1 MELSVKILNGKRE
14 GTCFT
19 LTSPNLYFYED
30 EALEFKLIVET
41 KYNYI
46 SIFFYETE
54 LNYTE
59 SKFTETNSIEYIWKP
74 KKHALYGYECLFHN
88 YFGIAELSLNIDNH
102 ETTYQM
108 EVLATKLNAFR
119 TEKMISFLIHQ
130 DSNVL
135 WSFLRATRIKAGKP
149 VGDISVD
156 HSIEHLEITIK
167 QIEGL
172 LTHILNKP
180 MVKVIPKTNYVSLR
194 DNHNID
200 DTTLAWISDNLDKL
214 FEIDNSVDA
223 LLELDDKFYSIHSLQ
238 TNILVNDT
246 DIYENQVVHGFIHRL
261 RGEAKNIISK
271 LNASPNNNFTKN
283 YELGY
288 ESLFNQLNKMLKKI
302 NKYKIKKCESLIKRL
317 DFLLYKLNKNIPIKT
332 IHKGIPTFTQ
342 KVKHNFLYLSYFK
355 KIIEWDRNGKTDWS
369 TTEELFA
376 IKNIPTLFEYY
387 LFFYIKDIL
396 TEKFGE
402 FLLVNYNYSNI
413 RFVFEKNMEQIIL
426 EYQPKF
432 WVKSHREKNVL
443 NLINTEKWTIRNN
456 KNIRER
462 NHLSKYPLRSPDILL
477 THIGSLEKISCFIID
492 AKYTTNNRVFSHYL
506 PELTLKYL
514 HGIHH
519 IDSGKNH
526 SIGLM
531 LVNPCEE
538 ESIRHF
544 HHDDYNIFSNN
555 PIIPVLICSSIV
567 IEESTVSNHFASSII
582 RIVDLMRKEDN
593 Y

>member
-14 GTCFT
+14 GCCFT
-19 LTSPNLYFYED
+19 LTSTNLYFYEN
-30 EALEFKLIVET
+30 EALEFKLILDT
-41 KYNYI
+41 KHHYI

-59 SKFTETNSIEYIWKP
+59 SKLIETNSIEYIWKP
-74 KKHALYGYECLFHN
+74 KRHAIYGYECLFHN
-88 YFGIAELSLNIDNH
+88 YFGIAELSLNIDSH

-108 EVLATKLNAFR
+108 EVLATKINAFR
-119 TEKMISFLIHQ
+119 TKKMLSFLINQ

-135 WSFLRATRIKAGKP
+135 WSFLRATRIRAGKP

-167 QIEGL
+167 QIESL
-172 LTHILNKP
+172 LTHIFNKP

-223 LLELDDKFYSIHSLQ
+223 LLELDNKFYSIHSLQ

-246 DIYENQVVHGFIHRL
+246 DIYENQVLHGFIHRL
-261 RGEAKNIISK
+261 RAEAKSIISK

-288 ESLFNQLNKMLKKI
+288 ESLFNQLNNMLKKL

-332 IHKGIPTFTQ
+332 IHKGVPTFTQ

-387 LFFYIKDIL
+387 LFFYIKGIL

-402 FLLVNYNYSNI
+402 FLLINYNHSNI

-432 WVKSHREKNVL
+432 WVKSHSEKNVL
-443 NLINTEKWTIRNN
+443 NLINTEKWTIWNH
-456 KNIRER
+456 KDIRER
-462 NHLSKYPLRSPDILL
+462 NPLSKYPLRSPDILL
-477 THIGSLEKISCFIID
+477 THIGSLEKMSCFIID
-492 AKYTTNNRVFSHYL
+492 AKYTKNNKVFSHYL

-526 SIGLM
+526 SMGLM

-544 HHDDYNIFSNN
+544 HHDDYNIFSND
-555 PIIPVLICSSIV
+555 PIIPALICSSIV
-567 IEESTVSNHFASSII
+567 IEESTVSNQFASSII
-582 RIVDLMRKEDN
+582 RIVDLMRKKDN
-593 Y
+593 

>member
-1 MELSVKILNGKRE
+1 
-14 GTCFT
+14 
-19 LTSPNLYFYED
+19 
-30 EALEFKLIVET
+30 
-41 KYNYI
+41 
-46 SIFFYETE
+46 
-54 LNYTE
+54 
-59 SKFTETNSIEYIWKP
+59 
-74 KKHALYGYECLFHN
+74 
-88 YFGIAELSLNIDNH
+88 
-102 ETTYQM
+102 
-108 EVLATKLNAFR
+108 
-119 TEKMISFLIHQ
+119 
-130 DSNVL
+130 
-135 WSFLRATRIKAGKP
+135 
-149 VGDISVD
+149 
-156 HSIEHLEITIK
+156 
-167 QIEGL
+167 
-172 LTHILNKP
+172 

-200 DTTLAWISDNLDKL
+200 DTTLAWISDNLDNL

-238 TNILVNDT
+238 SNILVNDT
-246 DIYENQVVHGFIHRL
+246 DIYENQVLHGFIHRL
-261 RGEAKNIISK
+261 RTEAKNIISK

-288 ESLFNQLNKMLKKI
+288 ESLFNQLNKMLKDI
-302 NKYKIKKCESLIKRL
+302 NRYKIKKCESLIKRL

-332 IHKGIPTFTQ
+332 IHKGVPTFTQ

-387 LFFYIKDIL
+387 LFFYIKGIL

-402 FLLVNYNYSNI
+402 FLLVNYNHSNI

-432 WVKSHREKNVL
+432 WVKSHSEKNVL
-443 NLINTEKWTIRNN
+443 NLINTEKWTIWNH
-456 KNIRER
+456 KDIRER
-462 NHLSKYPLRSPDILL
+462 NPLSKYPLRSPDILL
-477 THIGSLEKISCFIID
+477 THIGSLEKMSCFIID
-492 AKYTTNNRVFSHYL
+492 AKYTTNNKVFSHYL

-526 SIGLM
+526 SMGLM

-544 HHDDYNIFSNN
+544 HHDDYNIFSND
-555 PIIPVLICSSIV
+555 PIIPALICSSIV
-567 IEESTVSNHFASSII
+567 IEESTVSNQFASSII

-593 Y
+593 

>member
-14 GTCFT
+14 GCCFT
-19 LTSPNLYFYED
+19 LTSPNLYFYEN
-30 EALEFKLIVET
+30 EALEFKLILDT
-41 KYNYI
+41 KHHYI

-59 SKFTETNSIEYIWKP
+59 SKLIETNLIEYIWKP
-74 KKHALYGYECLFHN
+74 KRHAIYGYECLFHN
-88 YFGIAELSLNIDNH
+88 YFGIAELSLNIDSQ

-108 EVLATKLNAFR
+108 EVLATKINAFR
-119 TEKMISFLIHQ
+119 TKKMLSFLINQ

-135 WSFLRATRIKAGKP
+135 WSFLRATRIRAGKP

-172 LTHILNKP
+172 LTHIFNKP

-223 LLELDDKFYSIHSLQ
+223 LLELDNKFYSIHSLQ

-246 DIYENQVVHGFIHRL
+246 DIYENQVLHGFIHRL
-261 RGEAKNIISK
+261 RAEAKSIISK

-288 ESLFNQLNKMLKKI
+288 ESLFNQLNNMLKKL

-332 IHKGIPTFTQ
+332 IHKGVPTFTQ

-387 LFFYIKDIL
+387 LFFYIKGIL

-402 FLLVNYNYSNI
+402 FLLVNYNHSNI

-432 WVKSHREKNVL
+432 WVKSHSEKNVL
-443 NLINTEKWTIRNN
+443 NLINTEKWTIWNH
-456 KNIRER
+456 KDIRER
-462 NHLSKYPLRSPDILL
+462 NPLSKYPLRSPDILL
-477 THIGSLEKISCFIID
+477 THIGSLEKMSCFIID
-492 AKYTTNNRVFSHYL
+492 AKYTTNNKVFSHYL

-526 SIGLM
+526 SMGLM

-544 HHDDYNIFSNN
+544 HHDDYNIFSND
-555 PIIPVLICSSIV
+555 PIIPALICSSIV
-567 IEESTVSNHFASSII
+567 IEESTVSNQFASSII
-582 RIVDLMRKEDN
+582 RIVDLMRKKDN
-593 Y
+593 

>member
-14 GTCFT
+14 GCCFT
-19 LTSPNLYFYED
+19 LTSPNLYFYEN
-30 EALEFKLIVET
+30 EALEFKLILDT
-41 KYNYI
+41 KHHYI

-59 SKFTETNSIEYIWKP
+59 SKLIETNSIEYIWKP
-74 KKHALYGYECLFHN
+74 KRHAIYGYECLFHN
-88 YFGIAELSLNIDNH
+88 YFGIAELSLNIDSH

-108 EVLATKLNAFR
+108 EVLATKINAFR
-119 TEKMISFLIHQ
+119 TKKMLSFLINQ

-135 WSFLRATRIKAGKP
+135 WSFLRATRIRAGKP

-167 QIEGL
+167 QIESL
-172 LTHILNKP
+172 LTHIFNKP

-223 LLELDDKFYSIHSLQ
+223 LLELDNKFYSIHSLQ

-246 DIYENQVVHGFIHRL
+246 DIYENQVLHGFIHRL
-261 RGEAKNIISK
+261 RAEAKSISSK

-288 ESLFNQLNKMLKKI
+288 ESLFNQLNNMLKKL

-332 IHKGIPTFTQ
+332 IHKGVPTFTQ

-387 LFFYIKDIL
+387 LFFYIKGIL

-402 FLLVNYNYSNI
+402 FLLVNYNHSNI

-432 WVKSHREKNVL
+432 WVKSHSEKNVL
-443 NLINTEKWTIRNN
+443 NLINTEKWTIWNH
-456 KNIRER
+456 KDIRER
-462 NHLSKYPLRSPDILL
+462 NPLSKYPLRSPDILL
-477 THIGSLEKISCFIID
+477 THIGSLEKMSCFIID
-492 AKYTTNNRVFSHYL
+492 AKYTTNNKVFSHYL

-526 SIGLM
+526 SMGLM

-544 HHDDYNIFSNN
+544 HHDDYNIFSND
-555 PIIPVLICSSIV
+555 PIIPALICSSIV
-567 IEESTVSNHFASSII
+567 IEESTVSNQFASSII
-582 RIVDLMRKEDN
+582 RIVDLMRKKDN
-593 Y
+593 

>member
-14 GTCFT
+14 GCCFT
-19 LTSPNLYFYED
+19 LTSPNLYFYEN
-30 EALEFKLIVET
+30 EALEFKLILDT
-41 KYNYI
+41 KHHYI

-59 SKFTETNSIEYIWKP
+59 SKLIETNSIEYIWKP
-74 KKHALYGYECLFHN
+74 KRHAIYGYECLFHN
-88 YFGIAELSLNIDNH
+88 YFGIAELSLNIDSH

-108 EVLATKLNAFR
+108 EVLATKINAFR
-119 TEKMISFLIHQ
+119 TKKMLSFLINQ

-135 WSFLRATRIKAGKP
+135 WSFLRATRIRAGKP

-167 QIEGL
+167 QIESL
-172 LTHILNKP
+172 LTHIFNKP

-223 LLELDDKFYSIHSLQ
+223 LLELDNKFYSIHSLQ

-246 DIYENQVVHGFIHRL
+246 DIYENQVLHGFIHRL
-261 RGEAKNIISK
+261 RAEAKSIISK

-288 ESLFNQLNKMLKKI
+288 ESLFNQLNNMLKKL

-332 IHKGIPTFTQ
+332 IHKGVPTFTQ

-387 LFFYIKDIL
+387 LFFYIKGIL

-402 FLLVNYNYSNI
+402 FLLINYNHSNI

-432 WVKSHREKNVL
+432 WVKSHSEKNVL
-443 NLINTEKWTIRNN
+443 NLINTEKWTIWNH
-456 KNIRER
+456 KDIRER
-462 NHLSKYPLRSPDILL
+462 NPLSKYPLRSPDILL
-477 THIGSLEKISCFIID
+477 THIGSLEKMSCFIID
-492 AKYTTNNRVFSHYL
+492 AKYTKNNKVFSHYL

-526 SIGLM
+526 SMGLM

-544 HHDDYNIFSNN
+544 HHDDYNIFSND
-555 PIIPVLICSSIV
+555 PIIPALICSSIV
-567 IEESTVSNHFASSII
+567 IEESTVSNQFASSII
-582 RIVDLMRKEDN
+582 RIVDLMRKKDN
-593 Y
+593 

>member
-14 GTCFT
+14 GCCFT
-19 LTSPNLYFYED
+19 LTSPNLYFYEN
-30 EALEFKLIVET
+30 EALEFKLILDT
-41 KYNYI
+41 KHHYI

-59 SKFTETNSIEYIWKP
+59 SKLIETNSIEYIWKP
-74 KKHALYGYECLFHN
+74 KRHAIYGYECLFHN
-88 YFGIAELSLNIDNH
+88 YFGIAELSLNIDSH

-108 EVLATKLNAFR
+108 EVLATKINAFR
-119 TEKMISFLIHQ
+119 TKKMLSFLINQ

-135 WSFLRATRIKAGKP
+135 WAFLRATRIRAGKP

-167 QIEGL
+167 QIESL
-172 LTHILNKP
+172 LTHIFNKP

-223 LLELDDKFYSIHSLQ
+223 LLELDNKFYSIHSLQ

-246 DIYENQVVHGFIHRL
+246 DIYENQVLHGFIHRL
-261 RGEAKNIISK
+261 RAEAKSIISK

-288 ESLFNQLNKMLKKI
+288 ESLFNQLNNMLKKL

-332 IHKGIPTFTQ
+332 IHKGVPTFTQ

-387 LFFYIKDIL
+387 LFFYIKGIL

-402 FLLVNYNYSNI
+402 FLLVNYNHSNI

-432 WVKSHREKNVL
+432 WVKSHSEKNVL
-443 NLINTEKWTIRNN
+443 NLINTEKWTIWNH
-456 KNIRER
+456 KDIRER
-462 NHLSKYPLRSPDILL
+462 NPLSKYPLRSPDILL
-477 THIGSLEKISCFIID
+477 THIGSLEKMSCFIID
-492 AKYTTNNRVFSHYL
+492 AKYTKNNKVFSHYL

-526 SIGLM
+526 SMGLM

-544 HHDDYNIFSNN
+544 HHDDYNIFSND
-555 PIIPVLICSSIV
+555 PIIPALICSSIV
-567 IEESTVSNHFASSII
+567 IEESTVSNQFASSII
-582 RIVDLMRKEDN
+582 RIVDLMRKKDN
-593 Y
+593 

>member
-30 EALEFKLIVET
+30 EALEFKLIVDT

-59 SKFTETNSIEYIWKP
+59 SKFIKANLIEYIWRP
-74 KKHALYGYECLFHN
+74 KRHAVHSYECLFHN
-88 YFGIAELSLNIDNH
+88 YFGIAELSLNIDNN
-102 ETTYQM
+102 ETIYQM
-108 EVLATKLNAFR
+108 EVLATKINAFR
-119 TEKMISFLIHQ
+119 TEKMLSFLIHQ

-135 WSFLRATRIKAGKP
+135 WSFLRATRIRAGKP

-167 QIEGL
+167 QIECL
-172 LTHILNKP
+172 LTHIFNKP

-200 DTTLAWISDNLDKL
+200 DTTLAWISNNLDKL
-214 FEIDNSVDA
+214 FEIDNSIDA
-223 LLELDDKFYSIHSLQ
+223 LLELDDRFYSVHSLQ

-246 DIYENQVVHGFIHRL
+246 DIYENQVLHGFIHRL
-261 RGEAKNIISK
+261 RSEAKNIISK
-271 LNASPNNNFTKN
+271 LNTYPNNNFTKN

-288 ESLFNQLNKMLKKI
+288 ESLFNQLNKMLKRV
-302 NKYKIKKCESLIKRL
+302 NRYKIQKCESLLKKL

-332 IHKGIPTFTQ
+332 IHKGVPTFTQ

-387 LFFYIKDIL
+387 LFFYIKGIL

-402 FLLVNYNYSNI
+402 FLLVNYNHSDI
-413 RFVFEKNMEQIIL
+413 RFVFEKSKEQIIL

-432 WVKSHREKNVL
+432 WVKSHREKNAL
-443 NLINTEKWTIRNN
+443 NLINSEKWIIGKN
-456 KNIRER
+456 KTIRER
-462 NHLSKYPLRSPDILL
+462 NPSYKYSLRSPDILL
-477 THIGSLEKISCFIID
+477 TYIESSGTMSCFIID
-492 AKYTTNNRVFSHYL
+492 AKYTTDDKVFSHYL

-519 IDSGKNH
+519 IDSRKNH

-544 HHDDYNIFSNN
+544 HHDDYNIFSND
-555 PIIPVLICSSIV
+555 PIIPALICSSVV
-567 IEESTVSNHFASSII
+567 IEESTVSNHFSSSII
-582 RIVDLMRKEDN
+582 RVVDLMREKGSK
-593 Y
+593 

>member
-14 GTCFT
+14 GCCFT
-19 LTSPNLYFYED
+19 LTSPNLYFYEN
-30 EALEFKLIVET
+30 EALEFKLILDT
-41 KYNYI
+41 KHHYI

-59 SKFTETNSIEYIWKP
+59 SKLIETNSIEYIWKP
-74 KKHALYGYECLFHN
+74 KRHAIYGYECLFHN
-88 YFGIAELSLNIDNH
+88 YFGIAELSLNIDSH

-108 EVLATKLNAFR
+108 EVLATKINAFR
-119 TEKMISFLIHQ
+119 TKKMLSFLINQ

-135 WSFLRATRIKAGKP
+135 WSFLRATRIRAGKP

-167 QIEGL
+167 QIESL
-172 LTHILNKP
+172 LTHIFNKP

-223 LLELDDKFYSIHSLQ
+223 LLELDNKFYSIHSLQ

-246 DIYENQVVHGFIHRL
+246 DIYENQVLHGFIHRL
-261 RGEAKNIISK
+261 RAEAKSIISK

-288 ESLFNQLNKMLKKI
+288 ESLFNQLNNMLKKL

-332 IHKGIPTFTQ
+332 IHKGVPTFTQ

-355 KIIEWDRNGKTDWS
+355 KIIEWDRNGKTDLS

-387 LFFYIKDIL
+387 LFFYIKGIL

-402 FLLVNYNYSNI
+402 FLLINYNHSNI

-432 WVKSHREKNVL
+432 WVKSHSEKNVL
-443 NLINTEKWTIRNN
+443 NLINTEKWTIWNH
-456 KNIRER
+456 KDIRER
-462 NHLSKYPLRSPDILL
+462 NPLSKYPLRSPDILL
-477 THIGSLEKISCFIID
+477 THIGSLEKMSCFIID
-492 AKYTTNNRVFSHYL
+492 AKYTTNNKVFSNYL

-526 SIGLM
+526 SMGLM

-544 HHDDYNIFSNN
+544 HHDDYNIFSND
-555 PIIPVLICSSIV
+555 PIIPALICSSIV
-567 IEESTVSNHFASSII
+567 IEESTVSNQFASSII
-582 RIVDLMRKEDN
+582 RIVDLMRKKDN
-593 Y
+593 